1 MNQVVLEGLE
11 YTIDRSLA
19 HSMSPFAALSGRHEA
34 SFASRRGD
42 DSRAGRRMTNR
53 LDAMTVGIQH
63 EGAVIVDVIL
73 RPKSGRAVVAP
84 SRRERRRVKSVNRGA
99 IGSAEADM
107 CTGNRRPHLGFAGDG
122 EFDTDRPRCGAVVGT
137 TALAEIDDAYEAKW
151 TQHCV
156 VEAATMIDI
165 ADT

>member
-1 MNQVVLEGLE
+1 MNQVVLEGLA

-19 HSMSPFAALSGRHEA
+19 HSMSPFAALSGRHKA

-99 IGSAEADM
+99 IGSPEADM

-122 EFDTDRPRCGAVVGT
+122 EFNTDRPRRGAIIGT
-137 TALAEIDDAYEAKW
+137 TALAEINNAYEANR
-151 TQHCV
+151 TERCV
-156 VEAATMIDI
+156 VETPATSDI
-165 ADT
+165 GDT